1 MKAVH
6 YLSYAMALVFVAGE
20 TARRGIGY
28 LSVNAT
34 TMFEDYFCAALLLA
48 AALMWSK
55 KEQGKARPWMVAA
68 WAYATGGMFV
78 PFFAHLEAWARGTTF
93 RPDHPHADLQ
103 SVVLKGVIWAICL
116 LCLVVAVRG
125 AMSPRPPGLR
135 RRPT

>member
-1 MKAVH
+1 MKIVH
-6 YLSYAMALVFVAGE
+6 YLTYAMAFVFVAGE

-34 TMFEDYFCAALLLA
+34 TMFEDYFCGALLLA
-48 AALMWSK
+48 AALIWSK
-55 KEQGKARPWMVAA
+55 GHNKSRSWLIAA

-103 SVVLKGVIWAICL
+103 SVLLKGVIWAICL
-116 LCLVVAVRG
+116 TCLVVTMRSQRSEAK
-125 AMSPRPPGLR
+125 
-135 RRPT
+135 